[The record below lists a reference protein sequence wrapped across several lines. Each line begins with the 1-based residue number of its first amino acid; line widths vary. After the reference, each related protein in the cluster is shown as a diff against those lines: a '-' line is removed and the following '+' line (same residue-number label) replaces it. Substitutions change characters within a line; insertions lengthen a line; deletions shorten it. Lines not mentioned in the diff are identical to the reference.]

1 MLKIIH
7 KHKIILNNFF
17 ILNTSFFIIV
27 LCQIIERVI
36 TNIRWYKNGV
46 IIHAVFIYGVFRFIA
61 NCFTCNSLFLAN
73 SSSRHLGHLVSVFD
87 RLLSCVCHEW
97 PFLHFHHTGTELLA
111 LTVSGVKGRF
121 FSSSHSSN
129 KYCFFLFFTELFKC
143 QTHHPLYTFNYKICA
158 CFLHKMQLRRL
169 YFPQHIAFLYIP
181 CYNDYTPYI
190 NRRCKCFLKIFQE
203 F

>member
-27 LCQIIERVI
+27 LCQIIGRVI

-129 KYCFFLFFTELFKC
+129 KYCFFSFLQNSLNVKPIILSTHSIIWFVIVFYTKC
-143 QTHHPLYTFNYKICA
+143 SWDEFISTTYCIFIYTI
-158 CFLHKMQLRRL
+158 L
-169 YFPQHIAFLYIP
+169 
-181 CYNDYTPYI
+181 
-190 NRRCKCFLKIFQE
+190 
-203 F
+203 